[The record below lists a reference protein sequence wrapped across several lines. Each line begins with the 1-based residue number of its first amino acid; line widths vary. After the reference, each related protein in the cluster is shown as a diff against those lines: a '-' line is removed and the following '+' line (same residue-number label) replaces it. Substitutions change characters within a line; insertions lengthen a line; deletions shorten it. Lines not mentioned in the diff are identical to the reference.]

1 VAGEEQQELSVSV
14 FITFEGPDGSG
25 KTTHLKLLAEW
36 LRDQGYDVLETR
48 EPGGTAIGEKVRAIV
63 LDRASQEMEATT
75 EILLFSAARAQHV
88 GQIIRPHLSRGGIVL
103 CDRYAD
109 STLAYQGY
117 GRGLDL
123 PTLRV
128 INSFATSGLR
138 PALIIY
144 LDVPVEE
151 GLERRQQAKGGE
163 WNRLDAETLAF
174 HQRVRAGYLALAAEE
189 PHRWAIID
197 ATRPTEVVQ
206 QEIRERVKKVLTTAS

>member
-1 VAGEEQQELSVSV
+1 MSV

-25 KTTHLKLLAEW
+25 KTTHLKLLADW

-48 EPGGTAIGEKVRAIV
+48 EPGGTAIGERVRAIV

-88 GQIIRPHLSRGGIVL
+88 GQIIRPHLSRGGVVL

-128 INSFATSGLR
+128 INAFATSGLR
-138 PALIIY
+138 PALIVY
-144 LDVPVEE
+144 LDVPAAE
-151 GLERRQQAKGGE
+151 GLERRQRAKGGE

-174 HQRVRAGYLALAAEE
+174 HQRVRSGYLSLASEE
-189 PHRWAIID
+189 PHRWAIIN
-197 ATRPTEVVQ
+197 AARPTEVVQ
-206 QEIRERVKKVLTTAS
+206 QEIRERVKKVLTAAS